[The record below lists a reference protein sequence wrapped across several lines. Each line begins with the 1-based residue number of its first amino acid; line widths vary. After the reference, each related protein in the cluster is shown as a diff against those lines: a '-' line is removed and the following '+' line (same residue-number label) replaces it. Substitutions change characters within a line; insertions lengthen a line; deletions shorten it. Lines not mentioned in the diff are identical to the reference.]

1 MNLTET
7 VTESQRLYEGRVVSL
22 RLDTV
27 VLPNGTLGRREIVEH
42 SGAIAVVALDSQG
55 KVLLVRQFRLPTGGV
70 LLEVPAG
77 GIEVGEDPAVAAS
90 RELAEE
96 IGFTPG
102 KLTPLFEA
110 WVAPGYCSEKI
121 WGYLAEE
128 LVPAPAAHTDHDE
141 FVETVP
147 LLLDDALAALSDGRI
162 QDMKS
167 VACLTMA
174 ARLLAQRGGAVT

>member
-7 VTESQRLYEGRVVSL
+7 VTQSQRLYEGRVVSL
-22 RLDTV
+22 RVDSI
-27 VLPNGTLGRREIVEH
+27 VLPNGKPGKREVVEH
-42 SGAIAVVALDSQG
+42 GGAIAVVALDAEG
-55 KVLLVRQFRLPTGGV
+55 NVLLVRQFRLPTRGT

-77 GIEVGEDPAVAAS
+77 GIEVGEDPALAAG

-102 KLTPLFEA
+102 KLTALYEA
-110 WVAPGYCSEKI
+110 YVAPGYYTEKI

-128 LVPAPAAHTDHDE
+128 LVAAPGAHTDHDE
-141 FVETVP
+141 FVETVA
-147 LLLDDALAALSDGRI
+147 LSLDDALAAITDGRI
-162 QDMKS
+162 QDLKS

-174 ARLLAQRGGAVT
+174 ARLLAQRG

>member
-7 VTESQRLYEGRVVSL
+7 VTASERKYEGRVVRL
-22 RLDTV
+22 RVDTV
-27 VLPNGTLGRREIVEH
+27 TLPNGKSSKREVVEH
-42 SGAIAVVALDSQG
+42 SGAIAVVPLDANG
-55 KVLLVRQFRLPTGGV
+55 NVLLVRQFRLPANGP

-77 GIEVGEDPAVAAS
+77 GIEEGEDPAVAAA

-102 KLTPLFEA
+102 TLTPLYEA
-110 WVAPGYCSEKI
+110 YVAPGYCTEKI
-121 WGYLAEE
+121 WGYLAED
-128 LVPAPAAHTDHDE
+128 LTPCLDAHTDHDE

-147 LLLDDALAALSDGRI
+147 LSLDDSLAAIGDGRI

-167 VACLTMA
+167 IACLTMA
-174 ARLLAQRGGAVT
+174 QRLLASR

>member
-7 VTESQRLYEGRVVSL
+7 VTQSQRLYEGRVVNL
-22 RLDTV
+22 RVDSV
-27 VLPNGTLGRREIVEH
+27 VLPNGKPGKREIVEH
-42 SGAIAVVALDSQG
+42 GGAIAVVALDSTGQ
-55 KVLLVRQFRLPTGGV
+55 VLLVRQFRLPTGGT

-77 GIEVGEDPAVAAS
+77 GIEPGEDPAVAAG

-102 KLTPLFEA
+102 KLTLLYTA
-110 WVAPGYCSEKI
+110 YVAPGYCTEKI
-121 WGYLAEE
+121 WGYLAEDLTATSE
-128 LVPAPAAHTDHDE
+128 AHADHDE

-147 LLLDDALAALSDGRI
+147 MTLEDALAAISDGRI

-174 ARLLAQRGGAVT
+174 ARLLSVP